1 MKKINYKLVIIL
13 LILIVIPV
21 TTSAKRGCYSHHGGV
36 AGCSENGRQ
45 ICNDGTLSPT
55 CTCTPTVTYI
65 YGCTDSSAKNYNSH
79 ANKNDGSCQY
89 YKKGCTNKE
98 AKNYDA
104 SAEKDDGSC
113 EYYIEG
119 CTNKKAKNY
128 NEEAE
133 KDDGSCEYYIEG
145 CTDKKAKNY
154 DASAEKDDGSCEY
167 KTTENV
173 HSTFDETNNS
183 NSSDGILPLLTIG
196 GIGTGIY
203 YFKMKKII
211 INNCFFCFI
220 INIQYLIR
228 GVKYDIIRHI

>member
-133 KDDGSCEYYIEG
+133 KDDGSCEY
-145 CTDKKAKNY
+145 
-154 DASAEKDDGSCEY
+154 

-228 GVKYDIIRHI
+228 GVKYDIIQHI